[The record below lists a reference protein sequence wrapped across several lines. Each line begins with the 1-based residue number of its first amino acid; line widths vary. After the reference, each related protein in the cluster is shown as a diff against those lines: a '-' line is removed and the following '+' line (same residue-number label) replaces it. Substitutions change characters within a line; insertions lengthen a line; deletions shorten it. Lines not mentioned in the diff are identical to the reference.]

1 MSFALLLALD
11 GEKVLVGIMQWAMG
25 KRKKILLLL
34 NATKN
39 IPGVSWMSKVMNC
52 TGTLIASILK

>member
-39 IPGVSWMSKVMNC
+39 IPGLKINKN
-52 TGTLIASILK
+52 THNLIYNNKQVHL